1 MKKIIIDK
9 EILYQLYVVEQKS
22 LAEISEILKLN
33 RRTVTINIENYGFED
48 SVKHNKRRRV
58 DKTNNL
64 EELKQQFY
72 QDYICNDMTLE
83 QLVNKYGY
91 TRYKTKQLLKEF
103 DIVKQKN
110 KTLDRKI
117 YDDKEL
123 LYDLYVTQK
132 KSIQLISAEL
142 NCSEETISRK
152 LKVFGIPTRKNH
164 VSKSDRNKSYSN
176 YKILLKK
183 SRKKFNNE
191 LRVKRLKIDNFKCQC
206 CGKTT
211 KLEVHHIKTL
221 QSMVDDTLQY
231 FGIKDLSNVDIR
243 KLIADI
249 VQERYD
255 YNDLDNL
262 ITVCKDCHIKIHT
275 NKLLLNIKGQTTIPK
290 GSTLEDWLPT
300 EVLDNFSKEIEKLK
314 I

>member
-1 MKKIIIDK
+1 MKKIVIDK

-22 LAEISEILKLN
+22 LTEISEILNLN
-33 RRTVTINIENYGFED
+33 RRTVTINIEDYGFKD
-48 SVKHNKRRRV
+48 SIKHNKRRRV

-83 QLVNKYGY
+83 QLISKYGY

-103 DIVKQKN
+103 GIFKQKN
-110 KTLDRKI
+110 KTSDKRI

-152 LKVFGIPTRKNH
+152 LKIFGIQSRKNH

-183 SRKKFNNE
+183 SRKKFNKE
-191 LRVKRLKIDNFKCQC
+191 LRVKRLKIDGFKCQC
-206 CGKTT
+206 CGGTT

-221 QSMVDDTLQY
+221 QSMVDNTLQY
-231 FGIKDLSNVDIR
+231 FNIKDLSNIDIIR
-243 KLIADI
+243 LIANI

-255 YNDLDNL
+255 YNDLYNL

>member
-9 EILYQLYVVEQKS
+9 ETLYQLYVVEQKS
-22 LAEISEILKLN
+22 LTEISEILNLN
-33 RRTVTINIENYGFED
+33 RRTVTINIEDYGFKD
-48 SVKHNKRRRV
+48 SIKHNKRRRV

-64 EELKQQFY
+64 EELKKQFY

-83 QLVNKYGY
+83 QLISKYGY

-103 DIVKQKN
+103 GIVKQKN
-110 KTLDRKI
+110 KTSDKRI

-152 LKVFGIPTRKNH
+152 LKIFGIQSRKNH
-164 VSKSDRNKSYSN
+164 VSKSNRNKSYSN
-176 YKILLKK
+176 YKMLLKK

-191 LRVKRLKIDNFKCQC
+191 LRVKRLKIDGFKCQC
-206 CGKTT
+206 CGGTT

-221 QSMVDDTLQY
+221 QSMVDNTLQY
-231 FGIKDLSNVDIR
+231 FNIKDLSNIDIIR
-243 KLIADI
+243 LIANI

-255 YNDLDNL
+255 YNDLGNL

-275 NKLLLNIKGQTTIPK
+275 NKLPLNIKGQTTIPE

-300 EVLDNFSKEIEKLK
+300 EVLDNFLNQIEKLK

>member
-1 MKKIIIDK
+1 MKKIVIDK
-9 EILYQLYVVEQKS
+9 ETLYQLYVVEQKS
-22 LAEISEILKLN
+22 LTEISEILNLN
-33 RRTVTINIENYGFED
+33 RRTVTINIEDYGFKD
-48 SVKHNKRRRV
+48 SIKHNKRRRV

-83 QLVNKYGY
+83 QLISKYGY

-103 DIVKQKN
+103 GIVKQKN
-110 KTLDRKI
+110 KTSDKRI

-123 LYDLYVTQK
+123 LYDLYVIQK

-152 LKVFGIPTRKNH
+152 LKIFGIQSRKNH
-164 VSKSDRNKSYSN
+164 VSKNNRNKSYSN
-176 YKILLKK
+176 YKMLLKK

-191 LRVKRLKIDNFKCQC
+191 LRVKRLKIDGFKCQC
-206 CGKTT
+206 CGGTT

-221 QSMVDDTLQY
+221 QSMVDNTLQY
-231 FGIKDLSNVDIR
+231 FNIKDLSNIDIIR
-243 KLIADI
+243 LIANI

-255 YNDLDNL
+255 YNDLGNL

-275 NKLLLNIKGQTTIPK
+275 NKLPLNIKGQTTIPE

-300 EVLDNFSKEIEKLK
+300 EVLDNFLNQIEKLK

>member
-9 EILYQLYVVEQKS
+9 ETLYQLYIVEQKS
-22 LAEISEILKLN
+22 LTEISEILKLN
-33 RRTVTINIENYGFED
+33 RRTITINIENYGFKD
-48 SVKHNKRRRV
+48 LTKHNKRRRV

-72 QDYICNDMTLE
+72 QDYICDNMTLE
-83 QLVNKYGY
+83 QLVIKYGY
-91 TRYKTKQLLKEF
+91 TKYKTKQLLKEF
-103 DIVKQKN
+103 GIVKQKN
-110 KTLDRKI
+110 KTSNKKI

-123 LYDLYVTQK
+123 LYDLYVTKK

-152 LKVFGIPTRKNH
+152 LKTFSITTRKNH

-183 SRKKFNNE
+183 SRKKFNGK
-191 LRVKRLKIDNFKCQC
+191 LRVERLKIDNFKCQC
-206 CGKTT
+206 CGETT
-211 KLEVHHIKTL
+211 NIEVHHIKTL
-221 QSMVDDTLQY
+221 QSMVDNTLQY
-231 FGIKDLSNVDIR
+231 FDIKDLDSIDIIR
-243 KLIADI
+243 LLANI

-255 YNDLDNL
+255 YNDLNNL

-275 NKLLLNIKGQTTIPK
+275 NKLSLNIKGQTTIPE
-290 GSTLEDWLPT
+290 GST
-300 EVLDNFSKEIEKLK
+300 
-314 I
+314 

>member
-1 MKKIIIDK
+1 MKKIVIDK

-22 LAEISEILKLN
+22 LTEISEILNLN
-33 RRTVTINIENYGFED
+33 RRTVTINIEDYGFKD
-48 SVKHNKRRRV
+48 SIKHNKRRRV

-83 QLVNKYGY
+83 QLISKYGY

-103 DIVKQKN
+103 GIVKQKN
-110 KTLDRKI
+110 KTSDKRI

-152 LKVFGIPTRKNH
+152 LKIFGIQSRKNH
-164 VSKSDRNKSYSN
+164 VSKSNRNKSYSN
-176 YKILLKK
+176 YKMLLKK
-183 SRKKFNNE
+183 SRKKFNKE
-191 LRVKRLKIDNFKCQC
+191 LRVKRLKIDGFKCQC
-206 CGKTT
+206 CGGTT

-221 QSMVDDTLQY
+221 QSMVDNTLQY
-231 FGIKDLSNVDIR
+231 FNIKDLSNIDIIR
-243 KLIADI
+243 LIANI

-255 YNDLDNL
+255 YNDLGNL

-275 NKLLLNIKGQTTIPK
+275 NKLPLNIKGQTTIPE

-300 EVLDNFSKEIEKLK
+300 EVLDNFLNQIEKLK